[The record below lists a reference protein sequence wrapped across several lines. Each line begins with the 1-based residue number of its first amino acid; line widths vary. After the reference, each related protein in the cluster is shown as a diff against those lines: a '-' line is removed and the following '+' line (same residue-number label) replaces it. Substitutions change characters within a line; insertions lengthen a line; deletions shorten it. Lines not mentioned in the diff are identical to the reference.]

1 MNFIQVRT
9 LDPKAV
15 NDENCTGNTSD
26 GGNNSWYIL
35 LATTTFCFQYLSLS
49 LSLHARKYLI

>member
-1 MNFIQVRT
+1 MDGTVNFIQVRT

-26 GGNNSWYIL
+26 GGNNTWYIL
-35 LATTTFCFQYLSLS
+35 LATTTFCF
-49 LSLHARKYLI
+49 